1 MKRTETFDGGIKNKA
16 LRFHALEKIMGAG
29 NIGRESRHMKGWWMR
44 WILKI
49 CGKRS
54 LFSQCYPFRMCRGLR
69 YSYTLKRKL
78 DGSYGDEL
86 FFSRKE
92 KSIIH
97 STVERT
103 YRMVMKM
110 DRKVSGPKTLGC
122 LALLFIPGIS
132 AAWGDWKEA
141 AGWNDGYIF
150 RHMKNTLE
158 KWQNL
163 W

>member
-1 MKRTETFDGGIKNKA
+1 MPCNYQSVEVSCIRENNGSRKHRERKQAYERLMDEMNFENLWKA
-16 LRFHALEKIMGAG
+16 VVIF
-29 NIGRESRHMKGWWMR
+29 
-44 WILKI
+44 
-49 CGKRS
+49 
-54 LFSQCYPFRMCRGLR
+54 QCYPFRMCRGLR

-110 DRKVSGPKTLGC
+110 DRKVSGPKNLGVFGASIYTRYFC
-122 LALLFIPGIS
+122 SLG
-132 AAWGDWKEA
+132 
-141 AGWNDGYIF
+141 
-150 RHMKNTLE
+150 
-158 KWQNL
+158 
-163 W
+163 